1 MNYMGKSGSNR
12 NYKPKHNMQRDFY
25 KRPSPERDLRF
36 LEPMPRPKATPQPE
50 NINRFE
56 RDRQRALDDILQN
69 RKKSNQM
76 GPMSAG
82 VDFGNRRPIYD
93 RNGNLVPQRPVLKD
107 SRTVPVPIMDY
118 VGSKTAQAYKP
129 GYPTEMDYLSDPF
142 REIDPGSLLFPD
154 SPYDNAEEEDM
165 YMDYSRGPLY
175 FG

>member
-1 MNYMGKSGSNR
+1 MNYMGN
-12 NYKPKHNMQRDFY
+12 
-25 KRPSPERDLRF
+25 SPFRH
-36 LEPMPRPKATPQPE
+36 
-50 NINRFE
+50 
-56 RDRQRALDDILQN
+56 
-69 RKKSNQM
+69 
-76 GPMSAG
+76 GPMGMRNRRPAEQPTFRGGPYPKNSPPPTFGPGKPFPRDHEITHTPMMTG
-82 VDFGNRRPIYD
+82 VDFGNRRPMYD
-93 RNGNLVPQRPVLKD
+93 RNGKLIPQRPVLKD
-107 SRTVPVPIMDY
+107 TSTVPVPIMDY

>member
-1 MNYMGKSGSNR
+1 MRETPFQNPRGGYFTMDDRGRLVAEKQ
-12 NYKPKHNMQRDFY
+12 HN
-25 KRPSPERDLRF
+25 PNNVHIGERYYS
-36 LEPMPRPKATPQPE
+36 
-50 NINRFE
+50 
-56 RDRQRALDDILQN
+56 RQ
-69 RKKSNQM
+69 
-76 GPMSAG
+76 GPMGNPRLAG
-82 VDFGNRRPIYD
+82 VDFGNRRPMYD
-93 RNGNLVPQRPVLKD
+93 RNGKLIPQRPVLKD
-107 SRTVPVPIMDY
+107 TSTVPVPIMDY